1 MPLPSQYQ
9 SVIHLSR
16 YARWNGRARRRE
28 TWEETVNRYVDFMVG
43 HVRSR
48 CGYDLL
54 SDGTAAKMF
63 SSIRQLR
70 NMPSMRCMMMAGK
83 ALARDEA
90 GGYNCWYTAIDHPH
104 CLDEVMYLL
113 LCGGGVGF
121 SVERQYVGKLPMV
134 PMRLTPS
141 SFEVI
146 VVEDSRLGWV
156 RAFRRFVDG
165 LYKGTVYNWDISKV
179 RPSGAPLKTTGGR
192 ASGPGPLVDLFR
204 FTLSTFERAKGRRL
218 SSLEVHD
225 IVCKIGDIVVMG
237 GVRRSALI
245 SLSNLSDIRMRG
257 AKAGNWMNTD
267 PHRMLANNSWCA
279 MERPEVGQFMT
290 EWTSLYESKS
300 GERGIFNRYAAVSKA
315 DSNGRRRAYYD
326 DERQEPID
334 FGCNPCSEIILR
346 SGQSCNL
353 TEVVAR
359 HEDTIEELE
368 DKVRM
373 AAIMGTLQST
383 LTKFRHLRKHWRQN
397 CEEERL
403 LGVSITGILD
413 CPLLNGLESSDVGT
427 GKTFR
432 HLKEVAID
440 TNREWAEKLD
450 IPQSAAVTCVKPS
463 GTVSQLVDSSS
474 GIHARYARHYL
485 RRIIMDNKDPMT
497 EFMVNAG
504 FPFEDSVYKPGHQ
517 TVFAFPMTAP
527 EGAVLENEWNS
538 MRQLDFWKLVQDN
551 WCEHKP
557 SATITVKEEEW
568 PEVGA
573 WVWKNFDSVSGLSF
587 LPELGKS
594 VYRQAPY
601 EKAAPEQVEALRAQ
615 MPLADWSG
623 LAEFEQVD
631 NTKASQ
637 ELACV
642 AGNCEA
648 V

>member
-1 MPLPSQYQ
+1 MPLPTQYQ
-9 SVIHLSR
+9 NVIHTSR

-43 HVRSR
+43 HVRTR

-54 SDGTAAKMF
+54 SDGTAAEMF
-63 SSIRQLR
+63 RSIQSLR
-70 NMPSMRCMMMAGK
+70 TTPSMRCMMMAGK

-134 PMRLTPS
+134 PMRLAQS
-141 SFEVI
+141 DEVV

-156 RAFRRFVDG
+156 RAFRRFVAG
-165 LYKGTVYNWDISKV
+165 LYAGRVLRWDVSKV
-179 RPSGAPLKTTGGR
+179 RPAGAPLKTTGGR

-204 FTLSTFERAKGRRL
+204 FCQAIFERAKGRRL
-218 SSLEVHD
+218 NSLEVHD
-225 IVCKIGDIVVMG
+225 VVCKIGDVVVMG

-245 SLSNLSDIRMRG
+245 SLSNLSDLRMRG
-257 AKAGNWMNTD
+257 AKSGNWHQTD

-279 MERPEVGQFMT
+279 TERPEVGQFMQ
-290 EWTSLYESKS
+290 EWTSLYESRS
-300 GERGIFNRYAAVSKA
+300 GERGIFNRYAAVAKA
-315 DSNGRRRAYYD
+315 DASGRRRAYWD
-326 DERQEPID
+326 ADRQEPID

-359 HEDTIEELE
+359 SGDTMQDLE
-368 DKVRM
+368 DKVRV
-373 AAIMGTLQST
+373 ATIMGTLQST
-383 LTKFRHLRKHWRQN
+383 LTRFRHLRKHWRQN

-413 CPLLNGLESSDVGT
+413 CPILNASDEWEAT
-427 GKTFR
+427 GIALG
-432 HLKEVAID
+432 HLKEVAIE
-440 TNREWAEKLD
+440 TNREWAERLG
-450 IPQSAAVTCVKPS
+450 IPRSASITCVKPS

-474 GIHARYARHYL
+474 GIHARYARHYF

-517 TVFAFPMTAP
+517 TVFAFPMEAP
-527 EGAVLENEWNS
+527 EGAVLEDQWDAR
-538 MRQLDFWKLVQDN
+538 MQLDFWKLVQDN

-557 SATITVKEEEW
+557 SATITVKEAEW

-573 WVWKNFDSVSGLSF
+573 WVWRNFDSVSGLSF

-601 EKAAPEQVEALRAQ
+601 ERVSEAEVEALRAQ
-615 MPLADWSG
+615 MPQADWSG
-623 LAEFEQVD
+623 LAEYEQAD